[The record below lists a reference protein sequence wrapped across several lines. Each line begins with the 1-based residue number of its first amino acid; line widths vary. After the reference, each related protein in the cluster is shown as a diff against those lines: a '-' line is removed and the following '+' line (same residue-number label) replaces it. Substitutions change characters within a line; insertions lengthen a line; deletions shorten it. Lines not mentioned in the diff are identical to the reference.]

1 MTHQRAKDLYDRRL
15 RNTDSS
21 AGKKALAPHRKLSR
35 SSPQNQLLRLQRVA
49 GNRAVAGLVTKPQ
62 AAPLAVYRDPTD
74 TGLKKEEAIGAF
86 SGKVKERV
94 TGARNPMGGK
104 KEWATLSD
112 GERANKLAKYANAE
126 LDKAHVP
133 KVACTLDPNTPAGG
147 AEFDFSTWTLSIG
160 SQGGFAGLSDAELAD
175 LGNTVYHESRHAEQW
190 FRIARLKAGEDDPFG
205 DGAKPSKTALK
216 TKLGIPQKVAAEAMD
231 RPLKPLTKAQKFFHS
246 KDWADRQGAK
256 STEGGSWY
264 DSVYGTGRQHRS
276 DVCQDINN
284 RKADYFALAEEAD
297 AYDVGGKS
305 ETKLKALLADFR
317 QKQAAKAAKA
327 GTGATA

>member
-1 MTHQRAKDLYDRRL
+1 MTHQRGKELDDRRA
-15 RNTDSS
+15 RNAS
-21 AGKKALAPHRKLSR
+21 AGQKAPAPQGKLSR

-49 GNRAVAGLVTKPQ
+49 GNSAVAGLATRPQ

-74 TGLKKEEAIGAF
+74 TGLKKEDAIGAF

-133 KVACTLDPNTPAGG
+133 KVACTLDPDTRVGG
-147 AEFDFSTWTLSIG
+147 AQFDFTTWTLSIG
-160 SQGGFAGLSDAELAD
+160 SKGGFAGLSDAQLAD

-205 DGAKPSKTALK
+205 DGAKPSKSTLK

-264 DSVYGTGRQHRS
+264 DSVYGAGSRHREDVYS
-276 DVCQDINN
+276 DLRN
-284 RKADYFALAEEAD
+284 RKADYRALAEEAD
-297 AYDVGGKS
+297 AYYVGDKS